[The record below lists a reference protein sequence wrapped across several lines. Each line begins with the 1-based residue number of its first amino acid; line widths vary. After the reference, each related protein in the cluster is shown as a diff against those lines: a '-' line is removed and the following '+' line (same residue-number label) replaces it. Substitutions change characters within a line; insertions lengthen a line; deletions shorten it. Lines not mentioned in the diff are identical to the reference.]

1 MKLIRTTYLKA
12 SIWLLPILLIG
23 SIFCFYMIR
32 YIIYEETD
40 EYLTYEMERIV
51 NYHNSFNDIP
61 DNHKI
66 TSILEGKKLSESL
79 FTDTL
84 MLEEADNE
92 MVPHRQLFF
101 PIHHNGKDFTIELRQ
116 LLPGKDDLIEGTL
129 LIVTGLMIIIS
140 LIFLLM
146 VNQISARLWKP
157 FYNTLELLSSYKITQ
172 AIPAFSSSKIE
183 EFNTL
188 NATIETLLK
197 KIANDY
203 IRTKE
208 FNENASHELQTHLA
222 VIRANTESLINEAQD
237 HAPSP
242 EKLQEIFNATIKLS
256 RVHKSLL
263 LLSKIGNM
271 EFSNQTHIN
280 LDITINQYLSLYA
293 EAIELRNISLKQEI
307 APCKLFMDAGL
318 ADILINNL
326 IKNAV
331 KHNID
336 NGFINILLS
345 SDSLIISNSG
355 QPFEGNAE
363 NLLQRFAKG
372 KGGNYGIGLAIVK
385 QICELNN
392 FSLSYKI
399 SKENTHSIQISF
411 QKR

>member
-1 MKLIRTTYLKA
+1 MKLIKTTYLKA
-12 SIWLLPILLIG
+12 LIWLLPILFIG

-40 EYLTYEMERIV
+40 EHLTYEMERIV
-51 NYHNSFNDIP
+51 NYHNQFNDIP

-66 TSILEGKKLSESL
+66 MSILEGQKMTIPM

-84 MLEEADNE
+84 LLEDADNE

-101 PIHHNGKDFTIELRQ
+101 SINHNGKDFTIELRQ

-129 LIVTGLMIIIS
+129 LIVAGLMVIIS
-140 LIFLLM
+140 LVFLLM
-146 VNQISARLWKP
+146 VNNISARLWKP

-172 AIPAFSSSKIE
+172 AIPAFSYSNIE
-183 EFNTL
+183 EFNKL
-188 NATIETLLK
+188 NSTIETLLK

-208 FNENASHELQTHLA
+208 FNENASHELQTLLA
-222 VIRANTESLINEAQD
+222 VVRANTESLINEAQD
-237 HAPSP
+237 HAPSS

-271 EFSNQTHIN
+271 EYSNQTHIF
-280 LDITINQYLSLYA
+280 LDSTIKQYLSLYA
-293 EAIELRNISLKQEI
+293 EAIELRNISLKYEI
-307 APCKLFMDAGL
+307 TQCTLFMDAGL

-336 NGFINILLS
+336 NGFINVLLTS
-345 SDSLIISNSG
+345 GSLIISNSG

-363 NLLQRFAKG
+363 ILLQRFAKG

-385 QICELNN
+385 QICELND
-392 FSLSYKI
+392 FSLSYTI

-411 QKR
+411 PKK